1 LKPDQLLVLLFPDGI
16 SQTAPVRHS
25 VNVGVIDTSSAHRRP
40 LFPLANSNL
49 LSAPEGDE
57 VGLSCADV
65 VGGEPWMTDRAELLE
80 AALDS
85 LPEGI
90 ALAGLEGRV
99 VFWNRAA
106 EAITGHAGAELLGR
120 PVRDTLDAL
129 IVGGAQQ
136 WSSQTDAEAQP
147 GRGSL
152 VHVNHRLGHD
162 VAAMVRV
169 LVLRDGLGERIGAA
183 ALFHPAE
190 RVDELPHG
198 QCGKNEGVETSQA
211 ELEDRLEAEFDD
223 FVRGR
228 LPFGVLWITVDQ
240 AHELRKTHG
249 ARACEAML
257 ERAVHALA
265 SKLRPGEE
273 LGRWGEDEFLVI
285 SHELTPEMLAAHA
298 EVLAGLARTADF
310 HWWGDRVSLT
320 VSIGAA
326 QADPAE
332 SLAQLL
338 ERAQEAMVSSIH
350 AGGNHITSA
359 PGGQPCLSS

>member
-1 LKPDQLLVLLFPDGI
+1 
-16 SQTAPVRHS
+16 
-25 VNVGVIDTSSAHRRP
+25 
-40 LFPLANSNL
+40 
-49 LSAPEGDE
+49 
-57 VGLSCADV
+57 
-65 VGGEPWMTDRAELLE
+65 MTDLTELLA

-120 PVRDTLDAL
+120 PVSETLETL
-129 IVGGAQQ
+129 IVGGARQ
-136 WSSQTDAEAQP
+136 WSSQTGAEAQP

-152 VHVNHRLGHD
+152 VHVHHRLGHD
-162 VAAMVRV
+162 VAAMARV
-169 LVLRDGLGERIGAA
+169 LVLRDGMGGRIGAA
-183 ALFHPAE
+183 AVFHPAE
-190 RVDELPHG
+190 SLDALPHG
-198 QCGKNEGVETSQA
+198 ECGEGVGVQVSQA
-211 ELEDRLEAEFDD
+211 DMEDRLQAEFED
-223 FVRGR
+223 FARGH
-228 LPFGVLWITVDQ
+228 LPFGVLWVTVDQ

-257 ERAVHALA
+257 EKVEHALA
-265 SKLRPGEE
+265 NGLRPGEE
-273 LGRWGEDEFLVI
+273 LGRWGEDEFLVV
-285 SHELTPEMLAAHA
+285 SHERTPEMLAAHA
-298 EVLAGLARTADF
+298 QVLAGLARTADF

-350 AGGNHITSA
+350 AGGNQITSA
-359 PGGQPCLSS
+359 PGGQSCLPS